1 MNEKANYGNWVP
13 EKALYMLFGAVI
25 VLGVIAV
32 AVQVA
37 LSEMVIAIIVGVL
50 CILTLV
56 MAIYMLICHEAFAFG
71 KGNMMAGVHEHLIKH
86 LDWDGEGKLL
96 DIGCGAAALTV
107 HCAKAFPKA
116 QITAMDYWGVEW
128 NYAKE
133 QCEKNAKIEG
143 VADHIAFQKGD
154 AAKLDFPDE
163 TFDAVVSNFVFH
175 EVRTAKDKRDV
186 VKEALRVLKKG
197 GVFSFQD
204 MFSQKA
210 LYGDMEE
217 FVRILKEEGI
227 DDPVLFG
234 AICAHNPKSGVKAK
248 TKIQYALLAADPM
261 SGFLKAVAQIYPD
274 KKIASVKRKSVIKRF
289 NEARFAKGANRDYME
304 SIEFTG
310 LMLEDLIDIG
320 LEEMCAI
327 SDELGL

>member
-116 QITAMDYWGVEW
+116 QITAMDHWGVEW

-143 VADHIAFQKGD
+143 VADHITFQKGD

-217 FVRILKEEGI
+217 FVRILREEGI
-227 DDPVLFG
+227 SEVHYIGNLEKKLDFIPGFVT
-234 AICAHNPKSGVKAK
+234 IPWMISGMG
-248 TKIQYALLAADPM
+248 I
-261 SGFLKAVAQIYPD
+261 IYG
-274 KKIASVKRKSVIKRF
+274 KK
-289 NEARFAKGANRDYME
+289 
-304 SIEFTG
+304 
-310 LMLEDLIDIG
+310 
-320 LEEMCAI
+320 
-327 SDELGL
+327 